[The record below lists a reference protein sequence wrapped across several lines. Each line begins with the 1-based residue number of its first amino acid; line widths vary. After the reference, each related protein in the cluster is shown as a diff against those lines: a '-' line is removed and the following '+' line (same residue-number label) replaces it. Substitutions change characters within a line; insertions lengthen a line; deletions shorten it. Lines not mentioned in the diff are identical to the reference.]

1 MSRMDIIIEIN
12 GEKRSVP
19 AVESVRDL
27 LRHLELGENKI
38 AVEINRKIVLRR
50 EWDKTPVNDQDRI
63 EIVQFVGGG

>member
-19 AVESVRDL
+19 AVENVRDL

-38 AVEINRKIVLRR
+38 AVEINRKIVLKR
-50 EWDKTPVNDQDRI
+50 EWDKTPVNDQDKI

>member
-12 GEKRSVP
+12 GEKRCVP

-50 EWDKTPVNDQDRI
+50 EWDKTPVNDQDKI